1 MVSSVLSMLQQVM
14 CYAATITLAECVFTC
29 TFQCAKGMHSLKD
42 ALWAAWL
49 VKAGGLKGAPAAA
62 ADPTTAAAA
71 AAAARPTD
79 TTTPMVTETING
91 YGTMNVSNMK
101 WLKALLETCLTSPGQ
116 SPQLLD
122 ILNVVAEMNDAP
134 STTACTPA
142 DIKRLEKHVQRC
154 KVDIDF
160 DFRLEGGLRLMCCCR
175 PAAARCRPADCLV
188 QKYTRTISPWM
199 MQLSAS
205 APPPVTWTQNSW
217 P

>member
-62 ADPTTAAAA
+62 ADPTTAAA

-175 PAAARCRPADCLV
+175 PAAAPLPPAADPLTVWCRNTLAQYHLG
-188 QKYTRTISPWM
+188 
-199 MQLSAS
+199 
-205 APPPVTWTQNSW
+205 
-217 P
+217 